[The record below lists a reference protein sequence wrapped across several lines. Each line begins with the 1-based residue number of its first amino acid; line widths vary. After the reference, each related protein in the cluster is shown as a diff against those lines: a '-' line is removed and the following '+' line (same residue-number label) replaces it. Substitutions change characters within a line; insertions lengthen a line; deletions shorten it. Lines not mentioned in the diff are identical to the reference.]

1 MRRRYIAP
9 VSAGVF
15 YVLIGLGG
23 GAVVGLMAA
32 FPHAFVV
39 GVAGL
44 ALLGTIA
51 GALSSALAVEKHRD
65 AAALT
70 FLVALSGVTLGG
82 IGAPFWA
89 VVAGGVAL
97 GVQHFR
103 SAAPPAR

>member
-1 MRRRYIAP
+1 M
-9 VSAGVF
+9 
-15 YVLIGLGG
+15 
-23 GAVVGLMAA
+23 
-32 FPHAFVV
+32 
-39 GVAGL
+39 AGL

-51 GALSSALAVEKHRD
+51 GALASALAVEKHRD

-70 FLVALSGVTLGG
+70 FLVTLSGVTLGG
-82 IGAPFWA
+82 IGAPFWG